1 MRLLFGLIGLLL
13 ALLVV
18 AWLVKTQLG
27 ADVTGHDGSKDSRAG
42 AQSASQA
49 LSQFQKSLNKALKTR
64 PASVPE

>member
-1 MRLLFGLIGLLL
+1 MRPLFGLIGLLL

-27 ADVTGHDGSKDSRAG
+27 AETSVRTGSSESGRST
-42 AQSASQA
+42 QSASQA
-49 LSQFQKSLNKALKTR
+49 MSQFQQSLNKALKAK